1 MVIPQNMI
9 QQAMTHSHI
18 IIIIYIYIYVHT
30 HIIWPN
36 VVSYLYSTLYPTS
49 FIFQLFSFPTA
60 QPWTVM
66 ANSASKYDQTLN
78 AGGLDFQNRV
88 QILSPAIGENQNEHI
103 YIYIIYIICALYMCI
118 KYYICALNIIY
129 MYTMWIIMDNWDSKS
144 ATTRIQSEHSWIYS
158 PVITRVL
165 L

>member
-18 IIIIYIYIYVHT
+18 IIIIYIYMYIHILFDLMLSHIYIVLY
-30 HIIWPN
+30 IQPLSFFSCFPFQQPN
-36 VVSYLYSTLYPTS
+36 PEQSWRTLLQSMIKPQCWRS
-49 FIFQLFSFPTA
+49 WLPKQGSDP
-60 QPWTVM
+60 QSGHRRKPKW
-66 ANSASKYDQTLN
+66 
-78 AGGLDFQNRV
+78 
-88 QILSPAIGENQNEHI
+88 I
-103 YIYIIYIICALYMCI
+103 YIYIYIYIYVH
-118 KYYICALNIIY
+118 YICALNIIY